1 MSRNEY
7 CAHVKYNLPKR
18 SLSIFIEGG
27 ISVLLFFLQWHK
39 WNVSGEN
46 VMFTGS
52 DLIMHLKF
60 QLLTS

>member
-7 CAHVKYNLPKR
+7 FTHVKYNLPER
-18 SLSIFIEGG
+18 ALSIFVEGG
-27 ISVLLFFLQWHK
+27 VTVLLFFLQWHK
-39 WNVSGEN
+39 KNVIGED

-52 DLIMHLKF
+52 DLIMRLKF